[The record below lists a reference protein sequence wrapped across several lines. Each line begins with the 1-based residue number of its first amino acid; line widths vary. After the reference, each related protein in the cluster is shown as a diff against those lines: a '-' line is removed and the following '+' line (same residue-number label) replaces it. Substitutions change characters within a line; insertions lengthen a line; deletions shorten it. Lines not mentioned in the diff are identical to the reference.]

1 MLIDYKEKE
10 TIYSSGIKN
19 HRNSIKILKVH
30 KTKDSDNQEYERR
43 SYSQPPQTQNTGES
57 IPPTPLIGT
66 GNHQFL
72 KS

>member
-19 HRNSIKILKVH
+19 HRNSIKTLKVH
-30 KTKDSDNQEYERR
+30 KTKDSDNQEYGGRR
-43 SYSQPPQTQNTGES
+43 YAQPPQTQNTRES
-57 IPPTPLIGT
+57 IPPTPLKGT
-66 GNHQFL
+66 RNHQFL